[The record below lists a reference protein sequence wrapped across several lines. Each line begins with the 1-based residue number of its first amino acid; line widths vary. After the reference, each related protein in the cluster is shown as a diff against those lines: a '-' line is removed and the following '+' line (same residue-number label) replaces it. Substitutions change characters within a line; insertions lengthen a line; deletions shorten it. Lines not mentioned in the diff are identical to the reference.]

1 MAKTDPHGLR
11 SNNTM
16 ETAGCGIVRSG
27 KNGGYTYRLPPE
39 LANVPVNHVSFWD
52 ACRFCNWLH
61 NGQGDGDTED
71 GAYTLKGYAGAD
83 GREIRRNPGAKWFIP
98 NEDEWYKA
106 AYYDPQKP
114 GGPGYWDY
122 PTRSDTPPGRDL
134 AAPQAANWYDGT
146 YLDPSRVVARMGSL
160 RCCPRTWAGI

>member
-1 MAKTDPHGLR
+1 M
-11 SNNTM
+11 
-16 ETAGCGIVRSG
+16 
-27 KNGGYTYRLPPE
+27 
-39 LANVPVNHVSFWD
+39 SFWD

-71 GAYTLKGYAGAD
+71 GAYTLKGYRGTD
-83 GREIRRNPGAKWFIP
+83 GRKVKRNPGAKWFIP

-122 PTRSDTPPGRDL
+122 PTRSDTKPDRDF
-134 AAPQAANWYDGT
+134 AGPNAAN
-146 YLDPSRVVARMGSL
+146 
-160 RCCPRTWAGI
+160 